1 MDRSGDDAPIPQ
13 EVFDLYDAYCHGD
26 LSRRGFFER
35 LGKYAVGGLSV
46 SALAA
51 CVMPDYA
58 RQQTESG
65 ADGLYEEMLVYE
77 SPQGAGEMEGY
88 FVRPADAD
96 GKLPGIVVIH
106 ENRGLN
112 PHIRD
117 VARRAVEA
125 MDGIKASSKEISKIT
140 SVIDDIAFQ
149 TNLLALNAGVEAARA
164 GEAGRGFAVVA
175 TEVRALAQR
184 SSDAAREINDLIS
197 ASGQQ
202 VGSGVELVNETGAAL
217 SKIVDAVSDISNRVA
232 AIATSARQ
240 QSSGL
245 NEINLAIND
254 LDQVTQQ
261 NAAMFEQTNAASHA
275 LTSEAGALVAA
286 SERFRLGKDR
296 AAARTPDR
304 RTTPQ
309 ATPLR
314 SATPQ
319 EVRPEEVRQ
328 AVNADIAASAP
339 AFDKGWEEF

>member
-1 MDRSGDDAPIPQ
+1 
-13 EVFDLYDAYCHGD
+13 
-26 LSRRGFFER
+26 
-35 LGKYAVGGLSV
+35 
-46 SALAA
+46 
-51 CVMPDYA
+51 
-58 RQQTESG
+58 
-65 ADGLYEEMLVYE
+65 
-77 SPQGAGEMEGY
+77 
-88 FVRPADAD
+88 
-96 GKLPGIVVIH
+96 
-106 ENRGLN
+106 
-112 PHIRD
+112 
-117 VARRAVEA
+117 
-125 MDGIKASSKEISKIT
+125 
-140 SVIDDIAFQ
+140 
-149 TNLLALNAGVEAARA
+149 
-164 GEAGRGFAVVA
+164 
-175 TEVRALAQR
+175 
-184 SSDAAREINDLIS
+184 
-197 ASGQQ
+197 
-202 VGSGVELVNETGAAL
+202 VELVNETGAAL